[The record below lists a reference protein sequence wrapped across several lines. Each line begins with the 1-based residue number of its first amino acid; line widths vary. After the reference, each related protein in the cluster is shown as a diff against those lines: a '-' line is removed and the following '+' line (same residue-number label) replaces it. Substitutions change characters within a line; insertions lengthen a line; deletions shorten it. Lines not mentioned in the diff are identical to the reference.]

1 MEDKQKVYIKGDSKR
16 GEEVIKLLTDL
27 GGRNPLNYYGDD
39 IYGYYYISPNREIWH
54 TCSERSQAYHF
65 IKEFYK
71 EIKLPKWK
79 PKYEE
84 HYYRMDWSGK
94 VVEDTWYGSRND
106 ESCYKFG
113 NCFKTRQEVEEASNK
128 IKDLLNNEQ

>member
-1 MEDKQKVYIKGDSKR
+1 MKDEQKVYIKGDPSR
-16 GEEVIKLLTDL
+16 GDEVIKTLEDL
-27 GGRNPLNYYGDD
+27 GDRNMGNFDGKSTNIYYLINPDEVIGAVSIFDTL
-39 IYGYYYISPNREIWH
+39 ILP
-54 TCSERSQAYHF
+54 F

-71 EIKLPKWK
+71 EISLPRWK
-79 PKYEE
+79 PKYDES
-84 HYYRMDWSGK
+84 YYRITWMGT

-113 NCFKTRQEVEEASNK
+113 NCFKIRQEAEKASNK